1 MGKGHRFPN
10 IRPTTRVFRPGT
22 PVTKEFKAQNGAVT
36 LVSYGKL
43 MVDDELDF
51 GFRAIQWSEARQI
64 ETNYRKVM
72 EGDDYV
78 EFIKGHRCF
87 LDVDEEDAAWLRGP
101 AHNRWRYAS
110 PPVFTALTTSIV
122 DVEVK
127 LIKQLLTA

>member
-1 MGKGHRFPN
+1 MGKGRRFPN

-64 ETNYRKVM
+64 QDNYRLVM

-78 EFIKGHRCF
+78 EFSKGHKCF
-87 LDVDEEDAAWLRGP
+87 LDVDDVDAAWLVGP
-101 AHNRWRYAS
+101 SHNRWRYAS

>member
-1 MGKGHRFPN
+1 MGQGRRFPN

-43 MVDDELDF
+43 MVNDELDF

-64 ETNYRKVM
+64 QDNYRIVM

-78 EFIKGHRCF
+78 EFSKGHKCF
-87 LDVDEEDAAWLRGP
+87 LDVDDVDAAWLVGP
-101 AHNRWRYAS
+101 SHNRWRYAA